1 MKFFETSKYH
11 SFKKSTYITLRWI
24 GIIGQLIAV
33 NFVYLFLNSSFEFIT
48 SNLVIFLGI
57 LSNLYLIFIYKKTQL
72 SDRSAFIFLLIDI
85 LQLGVLLYLSG
96 GITNPFVIFILIP
109 SVFSSSNLSLRT
121 NTLLVI
127 LTIIII
133 VFLTFNYQ
141 DLPINLNSDFHNN
154 HYFYYSI
161 PVSLIIALVF
171 LNYFAMTF
179 GTQSRLRKEA
189 LGKME
194 EVMAKEHE
202 LLSLG
207 GQAAAAAHSLGTP
220 LSTITIISHDLM
232 KQFKGQK
239 DIEKDIELL
248 IPIRDNITVFSI
260 GDEHKIIEKD
270 NFTEIIWKNN
280 SFLDLFKQ
288 SSLQDYSKGVIDS
301 SNNLFIRFL
310 SWIRVNFFY
319 PDARLSNLNKIES
332 FLIDYI
338 ERKDINLMITTSPP
352 HSIQLLGKRIKNV
365 INLKG
370 KIIQIKNIQK
380 NQYVGY
386 NRTYKTKT
394 KIKVAIIGL
403 GYEDGIPRS
412 LSNKGYVYF
421 KKNRFKIIGRISMD
435 TFTVDISK
443 SSHDLNIGMYLDII
457 NDQHKIDKFAK
468 LCKTIP
474 NEIMTSIGKRV
485 YRKYE

>member
-24 GIIGQLIAV
+24 GIFGQLIAV
-33 NFVYLFLNSSFEFIT
+33 NFVYLFVNSSFDFIT
-48 SNLVIFLGI
+48 SNIVIFLGI

-72 SDRSAFIFLLIDI
+72 SDRSAFIFLFIDI

-121 NTLLVI
+121 NTLLVM

-179 GTQSRLRKEA
+179 GAQSRLRKEA

-220 LSTITIISHDLM
+220 LSTITIIAHDLM

-239 DIEKDIELL
+239 DLEKDIELL
-248 IPIRDNITVFSI
+248 NSQVERCNEILKRLTLNPVEEDEFIDKDINVRDYLYEIISSFKEISKKEFVFNFDQDSNPKKISKSI
-260 GDEHKIIEKD
+260 EVVYGLRNFIGNANKFAKNSIFINLKSDSE
-270 NFTEIIWKNN
+270 FTEITVEDDGNGYPRDIISKIGEPYLKSNYSKDRSKEGLGLGLFIGKTLLEKNFASVNCRNSKTRSGAEVIIRWKNKE
-280 SFLDLFKQ
+280 LF
-288 SSLQDYSKGVIDS
+288 
-301 SNNLFIRFL
+301 
-310 SWIRVNFFY
+310 
-319 PDARLSNLNKIES
+319 
-332 FLIDYI
+332 
-338 ERKDINLMITTSPP
+338 
-352 HSIQLLGKRIKNV
+352 
-365 INLKG
+365 
-370 KIIQIKNIQK
+370 NI
-380 NQYVGY
+380 
-386 NRTYKTKT
+386 
-394 KIKVAIIGL
+394 
-403 GYEDGIPRS
+403 
-412 LSNKGYVYF
+412 
-421 KKNRFKIIGRISMD
+421 
-435 TFTVDISK
+435 
-443 SSHDLNIGMYLDII
+443 
-457 NDQHKIDKFAK
+457 
-468 LCKTIP
+468 
-474 NEIMTSIGKRV
+474 
-485 YRKYE
+485 

>member
-33 NFVYLFLNSSFEFIT
+33 NFVYLFLNSSFDFIT
-48 SNLVIFLGI
+48 SNLVIFLGV

-85 LQLGVLLYLSG
+85 LQLGVLIYLSG
-96 GITNPFVIFILIP
+96 GITNPFIIFILIP

-220 LSTITIISHDLM
+220 LSTITIIAHDLM

-239 DIEKDIELL
+239 DLEKDIELL
-248 IPIRDNITVFSI
+248 NSQVERCNEILKRLTLNPVEE
-260 GDEHKIIEKD
+260 DE
-270 NFTEIIWKNN
+270 F
-280 SFLDLFKQ
+280 
-288 SSLQDYSKGVIDS
+288 ID
-301 SNNLFIRFL
+301 
-310 SWIRVNFFY
+310 
-319 PDARLSNLNKIES
+319 
-332 FLIDYI
+332 
-338 ERKDINLMITTSPP
+338 KDINIRDYLNEIISSFKEISKKEFVFNFDQDSNPKKISK
-352 HSIQLLGKRIKNV
+352 SIEIVYGLRNFIGNANKFAKNSIF
-365 INLKG
+365 INLKSDSEYTELTVEDDG
-370 KIIQIKNIQK
+370 NGYPRDIISKIGEPYLKSNYSK
-380 NQYVGY
+380 
-386 NRTYKTKT
+386 YKSKE
-394 KIKVAIIGL
+394 GL
-403 GYEDGIPRS
+403 GLG
-412 LSNKGYVYF
+412 LF
-421 KKNRFKIIGRISMD
+421 
-435 TFTVDISK
+435 
-443 SSHDLNIGMYLDII
+443 
-457 NDQHKIDKFAK
+457 
-468 LCKTIP
+468 
-474 NEIMTSIGKRV
+474 IGKTLLEKNFASVNCRNSKTRSGAEV
-485 YRKYE
+485 IIRWKNKELFNI